1 MIEVEPDSVSPGETN
16 AVTVGIGDLEEGDAW
31 EVMVRR
37 ESDNGLAV
45 ECQTEEF
52 AVEQEVTA
60 SSPPSVT
67 LLTSPGCPVGEY
79 YFGVR
84 YTEVISGQQRRTPG
98 GGLLHRRN
106 GEGKPGPQPRPAA
119 FGPDAAPVRFHYAL
133 ADGQALPG
141 PRR

>member
-1 MIEVEPDSVSPGETN
+1 MSLGETN

-45 ECQTEEF
+45 ECQTEGF

-79 YFGVR
+79 YLRGAV
-84 YTEVISGQQRRTPG
+84 
-98 GGLLHRRN
+98 HR
-106 GEGKPGPQPRPAA
+106 GHIGT
-119 FGPDAAPVRFHYAL
+119 AAPHA
-133 ADGQALPG
+133 
-141 PRR
+141 RRRPPPPPEQ